1 MESNDSPEIP
11 DGGRHQT
18 SPASLRG
25 SRRGRRLA
33 KLVQHLNKASTA
45 YSIDIHAEK
54 TKPMTNKTSSINK
67 EIKVNG
73 QKLATV
79 TRGMYLDSVV
89 CDEGSKRKILFMI
102 AHMTALLTRLK
113 PVWKNRSISFSVKI

>member
-1 MESNDSPEIP
+1 
-11 DGGRHQT
+11 
-18 SPASLRG
+18 
-25 SRRGRRLA
+25 
-33 KLVQHLNKASTA
+33 
-45 YSIDIHAEK
+45 
-54 TKPMTNKTSSINK
+54 MTNKTSSINK

-89 CDEGSKRKILFMI
+89 CDEGSKPKILSTI